1 VEKRTPIDPCCLYFG
16 LRGRSMGLNYK
27 QLEDKE
33 DALSSTTRYLIGGAR
48 SSLKISLMLN
58 MMLFF
63 MRADGG
69 SCHR

>member
-1 VEKRTPIDPCCLYFG
+1 
-16 LRGRSMGLNYK
+16 MGLNYK

-63 MRADGG
+63 MRSDGG